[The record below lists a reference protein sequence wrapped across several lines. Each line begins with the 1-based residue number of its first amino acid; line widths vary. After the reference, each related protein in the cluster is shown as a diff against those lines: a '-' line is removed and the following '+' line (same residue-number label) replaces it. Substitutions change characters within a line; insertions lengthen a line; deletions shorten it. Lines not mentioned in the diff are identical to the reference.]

1 MRLVTGE
8 LIQECADV
16 YIGTLED
23 FAYNPYISQQT
34 GKHLQINVLY
44 SMISYAN
51 PPIIFCYSSLI
62 KQLSA
67 VAHIFENQFT
77 LITHNG
83 DANVED
89 VYYVNSILN
98 TPNLKRWYA
107 QNVNYSHDKLVP
119 LPIGIA
125 NRMWPHGNVSI
136 IESSKTCDVYMSFD
150 LNTNP
155 KKRSECFEALR
166 DKVPFLPF
174 VSPNDNIERL
184 AQYKYCVC
192 PEGNGLDTH
201 RLWEALYLQVVPIM
215 LKTKHVELL
224 TNQYLFPVILLDRWQ
239 DLDVSSLPPY
249 EIFKFHH
256 IDMDKLRKQMCE

>member
-16 YIGTLED
+16 YIGTVDD
-23 FAYNPYISQQT
+23 FAYNPYISQQK
-34 GKHLQINVLY
+34 GKHLPINVLY
-44 SMISYAN
+44 SMSSYAN
-51 PPIIFCYSSLI
+51 PPVVFCYSSLI
-62 KQLSA
+62 KQFSA
-67 VAHIFENQFT
+67 VAHIFENAFT

-89 VYYVNSILN
+89 VYYVNAILN
-98 TPNLKRWYA
+98 APNLKKWYA
-107 QNVNYSHDKLVP
+107 QNVNYSHGKLVP

-136 IESSKTCDVYMSFD
+136 VESPKVSEIYMSFD

-155 KKRSECFEALR
+155 KKRAECLDALG
-166 DKVPFLPF
+166 DKVTFLQF
-174 VSPNDNIERL
+174 VTPNENIVRL

-201 RLWEALYLQVVPIM
+201 RLWEALYLRVVPIM

-224 TNQYLFPVILLDRWQ
+224 INRYMFPAILLDRWS
-239 DLDVSSLPPY
+239 DLDTNNMPSY
-249 EIFKFHH
+249 DIFIFRD
-256 IDMDKLRKQMCE
+256 IDMDELRKQIRD